1 MKRNALTYL
10 LLPFLLALLVTACK
24 DDTLPASPAEE
35 EEAGSG
41 VYVSVVVNTGGSN
54 ASRVPTPGEDG
65 DGSQAGT
72 VEESSVYDLNVFF
85 FQGEVDENTGK
96 RLGINSLN
104 AESIPVHSLYFSSE
118 DLHSMGP
125 DASNNYDA
133 VYSVTKEVSEIGLL
147 VGQTYD
153 VLVIANIDYDPI
165 KSPFEINNL
174 SDLQKANFYDVMV
187 HIENEKKFAMA
198 SAGPDFDAEKGINS
212 VTIEASNTEN
222 NPAVVNVDI
231 ERLVARVDC
240 HINENGI
247 YEVADSPEDKV
258 ELKEFIVVNKYYV
271 VNPNDESFPI
281 CSYWFKRV
289 TKDTDLSGG
298 NIKMNYLGNELPLD
312 GKSPAA
318 NYVIAPMTLDP
329 PEIVDRE
336 GDRHPY
342 DHSFYFN
349 KNKPDELG
357 DWISRE
363 QLNHAIT
370 STHKG
375 LEYHFLDYVQENILP
390 ADMLEEQK
398 NREYYCTGIV
408 FKAKYIPDGKASTDT
423 YDVYRYK
430 GECYT
435 NTNLPAGVTE
445 NTPGVT
451 KYSGGI
457 CYYTYWIKH
466 ADDGD
471 DTKVSPMEYAIVRN
485 NIYQINVTGV
495 SGIGTVT
502 PTDYGL
508 YLTCTVVDWVEENAI
523 DIDFTESTAY
533 KGDFVGVS
541 VKKDENAVLVAYS
554 QDNEFR
560 DAQFTFRMQT
570 PRGATW
576 TAHLSNPDDFE
587 LVGDYIGVGTGTDSS
602 NEGLVTLTVRARRPF
617 EEGSERTTALYIT
630 TNVFD
635 NPIAFNQGSGESTL
649 FPGENTYIRIRQV
662 STTDYDNTQEITDD
676 NQGN

>member
-1 MKRNALTYL
+1 MKQNVLTYL

-65 DGSQAGT
+65 DDLQAGT

-85 FQGEVDENTGK
+85 FQEDVDESTGE
-96 RLGINSLN
+96 RLGINSPN
-104 AESIPVHSLYFSSE
+104 AANIPVHSLYFSSE
-118 DLHSMGP
+118 DLHP

-133 VYSVTKEVSEIGLL
+133 VYSVTKEVSAETNLQI
-147 VGQTYD
+147 GQTYD
-153 VLVIANIDYDPI
+153 VLVVANYGKDMSIVLERNTLAELREI
-165 KSPFEINNL
+165 KYHAMPETGG
-174 SDLQKANFYDVMV
+174 V
-187 HIENEKKFAMA
+187 HHFLMS
-198 SAGPDFDAEKGINS
+198 SAGPDVSKII
-212 VTIEASNTEN
+212 IEAN
-222 NPAVVNVDI
+222 NPKNNPSKVTVNV
-231 ERLVARVDC
+231 ERTVARVDY
-240 HINENGI
+240 HLA
-247 YEVADSPEDKV
+247 YPEAQSYFTPKNAPNDKV
-258 ELKEFIVVNKYYV
+258 KIIGATLVNKYNSQSYV
-271 VNPNDESFPI
+271 
-281 CSYWFKRV
+281 FKRV
-289 TKDTDLSGG
+289 TQDI
-298 NIKMNYLGNELPLD
+298 NISPTSDVVYLGDEK
-312 GKSPAA
+312 GSSTEIAS
-318 NYVIAPMTLDP
+318 NYVVDPKTLNP
-329 PEIVDRE
+329 PTDNIEHEYNEIYFPTYTNWGGINWRE
-336 GDRHPY
+336 P
-342 DHSFYFN
+342 
-349 KNKPDELG
+349 
-357 DWISRE
+357 
-363 QLNHAIT
+363 
-370 STHKG
+370 STEIFSKQNG
-375 LEYHFLDYVQENILP
+375 VTYGFLDYTQENVVS
-390 ADMLEEQK
+390 AEVVSES
-398 NREYYCTGIV
+398 RAEYCTGIV
-408 FKAKYIPDGKASTDT
+408 FKAKYT
-423 YDVYRYK
+423 
-430 GECYT
+430 
-435 NTNLPAGVTE
+435 PAGITAE
-445 NTPGVT
+445 SDGSFYQYNNKFYGTLDKIKNELGVGYIGPADMERYGIT
-451 KYSGGI
+451 KYEGGI

-587 LVGDYIGVGTGTDSS
+587 LVEDYIGVGTGTDSS

-617 EEGSERTTALYIT
+617 EEGSERKTALYIT

-649 FPGENTYIRIRQV
+649 FPGENTFIRIRQV

>member
-65 DGSQAGT
+65 DLPKQPGT
-72 VEESSVYDLNVFF
+72 GDENMVHDLNVFF

-96 RLGINSLN
+96 RLGINSPN
-104 AESIPVHSLYFSSE
+104 AENIPVHSLYFSSE
-118 DLHSMGP
+118 DLHYMGT

-133 VYSVTKEVSEIGLL
+133 VYSVTKEVSELGLKL
-147 VGQTYD
+147 GETYD
-153 VLVIANIDYDPI
+153 VLVIAN
-165 KSPFEINNL
+165 KAKEIEANNL
-174 SDLQKANFYDVMV
+174 SFLQNFFDHAISSEQEGNSDNKRY
-187 HIENEKKFAMA
+187 FRMA
-198 SAGPDFDAEKGINS
+198 SASSETDCITIKPNNSITQPEIVNIN
-212 VTIEASNTEN
+212 V
-222 NPAVVNVDI
+222 
-231 ERLVARVDC
+231 ERATARVDY
-240 HINENGI
+240 HIA
-247 YEVADSPEDKV
+247 YPKDKSYFTSGNAMNDQV
-258 ELKEFIVVNKYYV
+258 EILGATLVNKNKDALYM
-271 VNPNDESFPI
+271 
-281 CSYWFKRV
+281 FKRV
-289 TKDTDLSGG
+289 TENIDL
-298 NIKMNYLGNELPLD
+298 NNVKIVYLGDEKIDEN
-312 GKSPAA
+312 GIAS
-318 NYVIAPMTLDP
+318 NYVLDLNTTQP
-329 PEIVDRE
+329 QYKN
-336 GDRHPY
+336 Y
-342 DHSFYFN
+342 DMPFSTTTEWNINDFEN
-349 KNKPDELG
+349 T
-357 DWISRE
+357 S
-363 QLNHAIT
+363 IT
-370 STHKG
+370 STDKNG
-375 LEYHFLDYVQENILP
+375 VTYYFLDYAEENVVSKDL
-390 ADMLEEQK
+390 AETQCAK
-398 NREYYCTGIV
+398 YCTGIV
-408 FKAKYIPDGKASTDT
+408 FKAKYT
-423 YDVYRYK
+423 
-430 GECYT
+430 
-435 NTNLPAGVTE
+435 PAGITAE
-445 NTPGVT
+445 SDGSFYQYNNKFYGTLDQIKNELGVGYIGSADMERYGIT
-451 KYSGGI
+451 KYEGGI

-485 NIYQINVTGV
+485 NIYQINVTGIH
-495 SGIGTVT
+495 GIGTVT

-508 YLTCTVVDWVEENAI
+508 SLTCTVADWIPENAI

-533 KGDFVGVS
+533 KGNFVGVS
-541 VKKDENAVLVAYS
+541 VKKDANAVLVAYS

-587 LVGDYIGVGTGTDSS
+587 LVGDYMGVGTGTDSS
-602 NEGLVTLTVRARRPF
+602 NEGLVTLTIRARRPF